1 MNRNDHLLRLSLLAA
16 TIATAL
22 AAPTAL
28 AASRAQPAPA
38 ATQSTA
44 SSDAGARL
52 IVKYR
57 DQALAPSVKVRTVD
71 AAASRARA
79 LTPASAQSSTA
90 SPKAR
95 HLRTLGV
102 GAELIKLDTRLG
114 TTEMNALVRELKNDP
129 AVEYVEVDRL
139 WQHTGIAAPE
149 AAPQLAPNDPYFAQY
164 QWHLQNTTGG
174 MNATTG
180 WDTSTGEGVVVAVLD
195 TGIVPHADMNANML
209 EGYDF
214 ITDSFV
220 SRRATNDRVPGA
232 YDYGD
237 WTAAG
242 DCSATSTAR
251 TSSFHGT
258 HVAGTV
264 AEVTNNG
271 IGMSGVAFNAKVLPV
286 RVLGRCGGYTSDI
299 ADAIVWASGGT
310 VPGVPA
316 NPHPAEVINMSLG
329 GGQACPT
336 ITQTAIDSAVS
347 RGTTVVVA
355 AGNSNSEVANFSP
368 ASCNNVISVAA
379 GRITGERASYSN
391 YGTLI
396 DLTAPGGGGAVDGN
410 PNGYVWQAKNSST
423 TSPDLGTDTYSGFTG
438 TSMASP
444 HVAGVAAMV
453 QSVAT
458 TPKTPAQMEALLKQ
472 AVRPFPVAIP
482 SSTPIGTGLLDA
494 KLALDAALAPPGTTV
509 TPLTNKVRVT
519 GLGGAGGS
527 SRMFSIQVPAG
538 TSLLN
543 VMTFGGT
550 GNVGIYVKG
559 DAQPTTSDFGWRSVR
574 PGNNETVRVSSPVPC
589 TYYILVHGTGD
600 FSNVTLEARVD

>member
-1 MNRNDHLLRLSLLAA
+1 MNRNDHFLRLTLLAA

-22 AAPTAL
+22 AAPAAIAAPRSQPASNQT
-28 AASRAQPAPA
+28 AAS
-38 ATQSTA
+38 SE
-44 SSDAGARL
+44 AGARL

-57 DQALAPSVKVRTVD
+57 DGKLSPSAKARTVD

-79 LTPASAQSSTA
+79 LTPASAQSGRA

-95 HLRTLGV
+95 HMRTLGV
-102 GAELIKLDTRLG
+102 GAELLKLDSRLSP
-114 TTEMNALVRELKNDP
+114 TEMNALLRELKSDP
-129 AVEYVEVDRL
+129 AVAYVEVDRL
-139 WQHTGIAAPE
+139 WQHTGIAAP
-149 AAPQLAPNDPYFAQY
+149 QLAPSDPGYATN
-164 QWHLQNTTGG
+164 QWHLQNTAGG
-174 MNATTG
+174 MNATAG
-180 WDTSTGEGVVVAVLD
+180 WDVSTGAGVVVAVLD

-214 ITDSFV
+214 ISDPFV
-220 SRRATNDRVPGA
+220 SRRATNARVPGA

-242 DCSATSTAR
+242 ECSATSTAR
-251 TSSFHGT
+251 NSSFHGT

-264 AEVTNNG
+264 AEVSNNG
-271 IGMSGVAFNAKVLPV
+271 IGVAGVAFNAKVLPV

-299 ADAIVWASGGT
+299 ADAIVWASGGA
-310 VPGVPA
+310 VPGVPT
-316 NPHPAEVINMSLG
+316 NTTPAEVINMSLG
-329 GGQACPT
+329 GGQACPS
-336 ITQTAIDSAVS
+336 ITQAAIDSAVS

-379 GRITGERASYSN
+379 GRVTGERAGYSN

-396 DLTAPGGGGAVDGN
+396 DLTAPGGGGGVDGN
-410 PNGYVWQAKNSST
+410 PNGYVWQARNSST

-438 TSMASP
+438 TSMAAP

-472 AVRPFPVAIP
+472 AVRPFPIAIP
-482 SSTPIGTGLLDA
+482 ASTPIGTGLLDA
-494 KLALDAALAPPGTTV
+494 KLALDAATAPPGTSV

-519 GLGGAGGS
+519 GISGAAGS
-527 SRMFSIQVPAG
+527 SRMFSIEVPAG

-550 GNVGIYVKG
+550 GNVGIYVKA
-559 DAQPTTSDFGWRSVR
+559 DAQPTTSDAGWRSVR

-589 TYYILVHGTGD
+589 TYYVLVHGTGD

>member
-1 MNRNDHLLRLSLLAA
+1 MNRTDHVLRFSLLAA
-16 TIATAL
+16 TIAAALSAPAAL
-22 AAPTAL
+22 AAPR
-28 AASRAQPAPA
+28 SVPAPA
-38 ATQSTA
+38 QAAA
-44 SSDAGARL
+44 SNEAGARL

-57 DQALAPSVKVRTVD
+57 DTRLTPGAKVHTVD
-71 AAASRARA
+71 SAAMRARA
-79 LTPASAQSSTA
+79 LVPTSAHRSNA

-95 HLRTLGV
+95 HMRTLGV
-102 GAELIKLDTRLG
+102 GAELLKLDTRLS
-114 TTEMNALVRELKNDP
+114 TAELNALLRELSSDP

-139 WQHTGIAAPE
+139 WQHTGIE
-149 AAPQLAPNDPYFAQY
+149 APQLAPNDPYTAQY
-164 QWHLQNTTGG
+164 QWHLQNTAGG
-174 MNATTG
+174 MNATAG
-180 WDTSTGEGVVVAVLD
+180 WDMSTGAGVVVAVLD

-209 EGYDF
+209 PGYDF
-214 ITDSFV
+214 ISDAFV
-220 SRRATNDRVPGA
+220 SRRANNDRVPGA

-242 DCSATSTAR
+242 ECGTGSPAR

-271 IGMSGVAFNAKVLPV
+271 VGMAGVAFNAKVLPV

-316 NPHPAEVINMSLG
+316 NENPAEVINMSLG

-336 ITQTAIDSAVS
+336 ITQTAINSAVA

-355 AGNSNSEVANFSP
+355 AGNSNSDVANFSP
-368 ASCNNVISVAA
+368 ASCNNVITVAA
-379 GRITGERASYSN
+379 GRVTGERASYSN
-391 YGTLI
+391 YGALV
-396 DLTAPGGGGAVDGN
+396 DLTAPGGGGSVDGN
-410 PNGYVWQAKNSST
+410 PNGYVWQAKNSSA
-423 TSPDLGTDTYSGFTG
+423 TSPDQGSDTYSGFTG

-444 HVAGVAAMV
+444 HVAGVAALV
-453 QSVAT
+453 QSAVT

-472 AVRPFPVAIP
+472 AVRPFPIAIP
-482 SSTPIGTGLLDA
+482 ASTPIGTGLLDA
-494 KLALDAALAPPGTTV
+494 KLALDAALAPPGTV
-509 TPLTNKVRVT
+509 ITPVTNKVRVT
-519 GLGGAGGS
+519 GLSGASGS

-559 DAQPTTSDFGWRSVR
+559 DVQPTTTDFGWRSIR
-574 PGNNETVRVSSPVPC
+574 PGNNETIRVSSPVPC